1 MRKYALLQ
9 ICGMTISAI
18 LLFILS
24 FTDTLSIQGAL
35 ILTASA
41 ITAGIAGT
49 YGFIKLYRSGYVTTL
64 FGELIEL

>member
-1 MRKYALLQ
+1 MKKYALMQ
-9 ICGMTISAI
+9 ICGMTISVI

-41 ITAGIAGT
+41 IIAGIVGT
-49 YGFIKLYRSGYVTTL
+49 YGFIKLYRNGYVTTL
-64 FGELIEL
+64 FGELIER

>member
-9 ICGMTISAI
+9 ICGTIISTI

-35 ILTASA
+35 ILAVVA
-41 ITAGIAGT
+41 IIAGIAGL
-49 YGFIKLYRSGYVTTL
+49 YGFIKLYQNGYVTTL